1 MLELLDYLRKNDFK
15 IYIVSGGSQ
24 EFMQAWAPEIYGIP
38 TENIIGTTFKR
49 EAVASGDSINTNNSV
64 PHKHTTSSENHTCII
79 TDNLMGKAA
88 LDSSFLAKI
97 KVIET
102 DPKQAISTEGMV
114 LIKGG
119 TFAMGGDQAEGFEN
133 MPKTALAQGDEF
145 PKHKVQVSDFYMDEH
160 EVTVGE
166 YRTFVMATGY
176 KTVAEQDINWEELKK
191 QLPPGT
197 PKPDEN
203 MLKAGAMVFHYVP
216 DSVDKESL
224 SNWWTY
230 TAGVNWKNPD
240 GTQPQID
247 DILRQPVTQVSWYDA
262 LAYAKWVGKR
272 LPTEAEFEYAMRA
285 GKNNTMYPWG
295 NEKISHDKQYGN
307 FLQGNFPYNNTAEDG
322 FMGIAPV
329 KQFPPNAY
337 GLYDIAGNVWE
348 WTSDWYSPLYYKNL
362 SEKDT
367 VTINPQ
373 GPQKSMEIYDQ
384 YAINK
389 VVKGGSFLCNDSWC
403 SGYRN
408 SRRMRLS
415 PDSGMQH
422 LGFRLVRDV
431 E

>member
-1 MLELLDYLRKNDFK
+1 MVYQPMLELLDYLRKNDFK

-216 DSVDKESL
+216 DSVDKDL
-224 SNWWTY
+224 
-230 TAGVNWKNPD
+230 
-240 GTQPQID
+240 
-247 DILRQPVTQVSWYDA
+247 
-262 LAYAKWVGKR
+262 
-272 LPTEAEFEYAMRA
+272 
-285 GKNNTMYPWG
+285 
-295 NEKISHDKQYGN
+295 
-307 FLQGNFPYNNTAEDG
+307 
-322 FMGIAPV
+322 
-329 KQFPPNAY
+329 
-337 GLYDIAGNVWE
+337 
-348 WTSDWYSPLYYKNL
+348 
-362 SEKDT
+362 
-367 VTINPQ
+367 
-373 GPQKSMEIYDQ
+373 
-384 YAINK
+384 
-389 VVKGGSFLCNDSWC
+389 
-403 SGYRN
+403 
-408 SRRMRLS
+408 
-415 PDSGMQH
+415 
-422 LGFRLVRDV
+422 
-431 E
+431 